1 MASASALARLEVWI
15 WVLIYGGLFG
25 VVLGF
30 AVRRFEEPTDLTS
43 TVLFIMGGVVAASG
57 FLLIYIRSRLKE
69 DK

>member
-1 MASASALARLEVWI
+1 MASARALARLEIWT

-30 AVRRFEEPTDLTS
+30 AVQRFEEPGDLMS
-43 TVLFIMGGVVAASG
+43 TVLFILGGVVAAGG
-57 FLLIYIRSRLKE
+57 FALIYIRSRLEE